1 MMNSEF
7 RNLPGVD
14 QVLSHERIRQLTEVY
29 GYPHSLLVSLTRES
43 LESARRAI
51 ASGSSSL
58 SLEEIV
64 DSIGDRLRELNTTR
78 LRPVVNTSGV
88 LLHTNLGRAPLS
100 KEAIEAI
107 GEVAGSYGNLEFD
120 LQTGQRGSRH
130 VHVEGLLCQ
139 LTGAEA
145 ALVVNNNASGVLLG
159 LTALAK
165 RKEIVV
171 SRGQAVEI
179 GGSFRIPDVMRQ
191 SGAHLIEVGTTNCT
205 YAADYEQAITARTAA
220 LMRVHSS
227 NFRLVGFVSEVT
239 LEEIVEVGKRN
250 SITVLDDLGSGCFLD
265 TTAFGL
271 DPEPMVQ
278 QSIAAG
284 VGLAF
289 FSGDKLVGGPQA
301 GIIVGQK
308 QLVEK
313 LKRHPM
319 ARAVRI
325 DKIRLAALIA
335 TLLHYLKGE
344 ATTKIP
350 VWRMIAI
357 PLKDIEQR
365 AGLWADALNG
375 IGKVI
380 DGETM
385 VGGGSLPGGTLPT
398 KLVAI
403 GGGSRRKKSVNIAQV
418 ASARLRAMPVPV
430 IGRISDDRL
439 LLDPR
444 SVLPE
449 DDNTV
454 LVALRDV
461 ASNLGKDR

>member
-14 QVLSHERIRQLTEVY
+14 QVLVHERIRQLADNY
-29 GYPHSLLVSLTRES
+29 GYPHSLLVNLAREG
-43 LESARRAI
+43 LDSARRAI
-51 ASGSSSL
+51 ASGSPSPSL
-58 SLEEIV
+58 DEIV
-64 DSIGDRLRELNTTR
+64 DSIGSRLKEMDTPR
-78 LRPVVNTSGV
+78 LRPVINASGV

-100 KEAIEAI
+100 REATEAISEI
-107 GEVAGSYGNLEFD
+107 AGNFSNLEFD
-120 LQTGQRGSRH
+120 LKVGRRGSRH
-130 VHVEGLLCQ
+130 VHVEGLLWQ

-165 RKEIVV
+165 RKEVVV

-191 SGAHLIEVGTTNCT
+191 GGAHLVEVGTTNCT
-205 YAADYEQAITARTAA
+205 YAADYEQAITTRTAA

-227 NFRLVGFVSEVT
+227 NFRLVGFVNEAT
-239 LEEIVEVGKRN
+239 LEEIMDVGRRN
-250 SITVLDDLGSGCFLD
+250 DITVLDDLGSGCFLD
-265 TTAFGL
+265 TTEFGL

-278 QSIAAG
+278 QSVAAG
-284 VGLAF
+284 VGLTF

-308 QLVEK
+308 KLVDK
-313 LKRHPM
+313 LRRHPM

-344 ATTKIP
+344 ATAKIP
-350 VWRMIAI
+350 VWRMIAM
-357 PLKDIEQR
+357 PLEEIERR
-365 AGLWADALNG
+365 AGLWAEALDG
-375 IGKVI
+375 MGKVVE
-380 DGETM
+380 GETM

-403 GGGSRRKKSVNIAQV
+403 GGRSRKKRGTNIAQV
-418 ASARLRAMPVPV
+418 VSARLRAMPVPV
-430 IGRISDDRL
+430 IGRINDDRL

-449 DDNTV
+449 EDNTV
-454 LVALRDV
+454 LAALQYV
-461 ASNLGKDR
+461 TSELGKDR

>member
-1 MMNSEF
+1 MNNKF
-7 RNLPGVD
+7 RSLPSVD
-14 QVLSHERIRQLTEVY
+14 QVLAHEGIRQLADNY
-29 GYPHSLLVSLTRES
+29 GYAHSLLVDLAREA
-43 LESARRAI
+43 LDNARRAI
-51 ASGSSSL
+51 ACGSPSPSL
-58 SLEEIV
+58 DEIV
-64 DSIGDRLRELNTTR
+64 DNVGSRLQELNTPR
-78 LRPVVNTSGV
+78 LRPVINASGV

-100 KEAIEAI
+100 REATEAMN
-107 GEVAGSYGNLEFD
+107 GVAISYSNLEFD
-120 LQTGQRGSRH
+120 LKAGRRGSRH

-145 ALVVNNNASGVLLG
+145 SLVVNNNASGVLLG
-159 LTALAK
+159 LSTLAK
-165 RKEIVV
+165 RKEVVV

-191 SGAHLIEVGTTNCT
+191 SGAHLVEVGTTNCT
-205 YAADYEQAITARTAA
+205 YAADYEQAISARTAA

-227 NFRLVGFVSEVT
+227 NFRLVGFVNEAT
-239 LEEIVEVGKRN
+239 LEEIMDVGRRN
-250 SITVLDDLGSGCFLD
+250 NITVLDDLGSGCFLD
-265 TTAFGL
+265 TTRFGL

-278 QSIAAG
+278 QSVAAG
-284 VGLAF
+284 VGLTF

-308 QLVEK
+308 QLVDK

-335 TLLHYLKGE
+335 TLVHYLKGE

-350 VWRMIAI
+350 VWRMIAMS
-357 PLKDIEQR
+357 LEEIERR
-365 AGLWADALNG
+365 AVLWADTLNG

-403 GGGSRRKKSVNIAQV
+403 SGRSRKKGGTNIAQ
-418 ASARLRAMPVPV
+418 AISARLRAMPVPV
-430 IGRISDDRL
+430 IGRISDGRL

-449 DDNTV
+449 EDTTV
-454 LVALRDV
+454 LAALQDV
-461 ASNLGKDR
+461 SSNLREDR

>member
-1 MMNSEF
+1 MANSEF

-14 QVLSHERIRQLTEVY
+14 QLLAHEHICQVADKY
-29 GYPHSLLVSLTRES
+29 GYPHSLLVSLAREG
-43 LESARRAI
+43 LDIARRAI
-51 ASGSSSL
+51 ADGSPAPSL
-58 SLEEIV
+58 DEIADAV
-64 DSIGDRLRELNTTR
+64 VIRLQELNTPM
-78 LRPVVNTSGV
+78 LRPVINASGV

-100 KEAIEAI
+100 REATEAISK
-107 GEVAGSYGNLEFD
+107 VAGTYSNLEFD
-120 LQTGQRGSRH
+120 LKTGRRGSRH
-130 VHVEGLLCQ
+130 VHVEGLLCR

-159 LTALAK
+159 LTALAR
-165 RKEIVV
+165 RKEVIV

-191 SGAHLIEVGTTNCT
+191 SGARLVEVGTTNCT
-205 YAADYEQAITARTAA
+205 YAADYEQAITDRTAV

-227 NFRLVGFVSEVT
+227 NFRLVGFVNEVT
-239 LEEIVEVGKRN
+239 LEEIIDIGHRH
-250 SITVLDDLGSGCFLD
+250 SLAVLDDLGSGCFLD
-265 TTAFGL
+265 TTEFGL
-271 DPEPMVQ
+271 GPEPMVQ
-278 QSIAAG
+278 QSVAAG
-284 VGLAF
+284 VGVTF

-301 GIIVGQK
+301 GIIVGRK
-308 QLVEK
+308 QLVDK

-325 DKIRLAALIA
+325 DKIRLAALAA
-335 TLLHYLKGE
+335 TLVHYLKGE
-344 ATTKIP
+344 ATAKIP
-350 VWRMIAI
+350 VWRMIAM
-357 PLKDIEQR
+357 PLSDIERR
-365 AGLWADALNG
+365 AGLWAGALNG
-375 IGKVI
+375 IGQVI

-403 GGGSRRKKSVNIAQV
+403 GGQPKRKRGSMSIQAVV
-418 ASARLRAMPVPV
+418 ARLRDMPVPV

-449 DDNTV
+449 EDDTV
-454 LVALRDV
+454 LKALREV
-461 ASNLGKDR
+461 ASNLGEN

>member
-14 QVLSHERIRQLTEVY
+14 QVLVHERIRQLADNY
-29 GYPHSLLVSLTRES
+29 GYPHSLLVNLAREG
-43 LESARRAI
+43 LDSARRAI
-51 ASGSSSL
+51 ASGSPSPSL
-58 SLEEIV
+58 DEIV
-64 DSIGDRLRELNTTR
+64 DSIGSRLKEMDTPR
-78 LRPVVNTSGV
+78 LRPVINASGV

-100 KEAIEAI
+100 REATEAISEI
-107 GEVAGSYGNLEFD
+107 AGNFSNLEFD
-120 LQTGQRGSRH
+120 LKVGRRGSRH

-165 RKEIVV
+165 RKEVVV

-191 SGAHLIEVGTTNCT
+191 GGAHLVEVGTTNCT
-205 YAADYEQAITARTAA
+205 YAADYEQAITTRTAA

-227 NFRLVGFVSEVT
+227 NFRLVGFVSEAT
-239 LEEIVEVGKRN
+239 LEEIMDVGRRN
-250 SITVLDDLGSGCFLD
+250 DITVLDDLGSGCFLD
-265 TTAFGL
+265 TTEFGL

-278 QSIAAG
+278 QSVAAG
-284 VGLAF
+284 VGLTF

-308 QLVEK
+308 KLVDK
-313 LKRHPM
+313 LRRHPM

-344 ATTKIP
+344 ATAKIP
-350 VWRMIAI
+350 VWRMIAM
-357 PLKDIEQR
+357 PLEEIERR
-365 AGLWADALNG
+365 AGLWAEALDG
-375 IGKVI
+375 MGKVVE
-380 DGETM
+380 GETM

-403 GGGSRRKKSVNIAQV
+403 GGRSRKKRGTNIAQV
-418 ASARLRAMPVPV
+418 VSARLRAMPVPV
-430 IGRISDDRL
+430 IGRINDDRL

-449 DDNTV
+449 EDNTV
-454 LVALRDV
+454 LAALQYV
-461 ASNLGKDR
+461 TSELGKDR

>member
-1 MMNSEF
+1 MNSEF
-7 RNLPGVD
+7 RDLPSVD
-14 QVLSHERIRQLTEVY
+14 HVLAHKRIRRLAERH
-29 GYPHSLLVSLTRES
+29 GYPHSLLVSLARDN
-43 LESARRAI
+43 LEKARRAI
-51 ASGSSSL
+51 ASGNPSPSL
-58 SLEEIV
+58 DEIAKE
-64 DSIGDRLRELNTTR
+64 IGSRLQALDTPL
-78 LRPVVNTSGV
+78 LRPVINASGV

-100 KEAIEAI
+100 KEAAGAI
-107 GEVAGSYGNLEFD
+107 REVASKYSNLEFD
-120 LQTGQRGSRH
+120 LKAGRRGSRN

-165 RKEIVV
+165 RKEVIV

-191 SGAHLIEVGTTNCT
+191 SGAHLVEVGTTNCT
-205 YAADYEQAITARTAA
+205 YAADYEQAITDRTAA

-227 NFRLVGFVSEVT
+227 NFRLVGFVSEAT
-239 LEEIVEVGKRN
+239 LEEIVGVGSRHN
-250 SITVLDDLGSGCFLD
+250 ITVLDDLGSGCFLD
-265 TTAFGL
+265 TTGFGL

-278 QSIAAG
+278 QSVAAG
-284 VGLAF
+284 AGLTF

-308 QLVEK
+308 QLVDK

-319 ARAVRI
+319 ARAVRT

-335 TLLHYLKGE
+335 TLAHYLKGE

-350 VWRMIAI
+350 VWRMIAT
-357 PLKDIEQR
+357 PLDEIERR
-365 AGLWADALNG
+365 AGLWAEALNG

-403 GGGSRRKKSVNIAQV
+403 GGRSGKKKGTNIAQAV
-418 ASARLRAMPVPV
+418 GARLREKPIPI
-430 IGRISDDRL
+430 IGRVSEDRL

-449 DDNTV
+449 EDKTV
-454 LVALRDV
+454 LAALRDV
-461 ASNLGKDR
+461 ASGVVKSR